1 MANDLEQ
8 GAIGVQL
15 GKPPRHQASGM
26 ALRVGEVGVVNPG
39 AAGAPDFAGN
49 RAG

>member
-15 GKPPRHQASGM
+15 GKPPRNQGSGI
-26 ALRVGEVGVVNPG
+26 ALRVGEVSVVNAG
-39 AAGAPDFAGN
+39 AAGALDFAGN

>member
-15 GKPPRHQASGM
+15 GKPPQHQASGM

-39 AAGAPDFAGN
+39 TCEMGI
-49 RAG
+49 